1 MENSLYDLCQ
11 VVKDKS
17 TVTTSMVVDR
27 NEKVKKVYHQVG
39 ILYKDEDDL
48 NERLAH
54 LLLTG
59 EAIDYKPKDAI
70 SVDSPKED
78 SNNTIESLQNVI
90 GDHGG
95 SIINFPSE
103 NTYSFKEF
111 KLSGNTHNIELHEFL
126 KVPFESLNKLKE
138 LKLDK
143 LLGIKEDSN
152 KGIWMGHFEI
162 NPRNVF
168 CSIK

>member
-1 MENSLYDLCQ
+1 MKNSLYDLCQ
-11 VVKDKS
+11 VAKDSS
-17 TVTTSMVVDR
+17 TVTTSMVV
-27 NEKVKKVYHQVG
+27 NGGENFKKVYHQVG

-48 NERLAH
+48 NKRLAH

-59 EAIDYKPKDAI
+59 EAVDYKPKDAI

-78 SNNTIESLQNVI
+78 SNNATIESLQSVL

-103 NTYSFKEF
+103 NTYSFQEF

-126 KVPFESLNKLKE
+126 KVPLESLKGLGKF
-138 LKLDK
+138 DK
-143 LLGIKEDSN
+143 HLGNPQDLN
-152 KGIWMGHFEI
+152 MGIWLGHFEI

-168 CSIK
+168 YSIK